1 MVLFLTSFCDDSKPN
16 GIGILSPDFGTG
28 VVTDEDRVN
37 WFEDIETIVAAPLS
51 FKARLAIGEDA
62 YTALRV
68 KNTVA
73 QVWDVAGVATTA
85 AVVAKSSVVA
95 STFFAPTGFLA
106 ALGIGT
112 AVTPVGW
119 VIAAGVVTGGAW
131 YGITRHLKSAATSR
145 VTVVPNFINTPL
157 DVLALGLFDLLV
169 PLAMKVAEVDGRID
183 EPRRQLIRDYFV
195 REWGYDPRFVV
206 AGTNY
211 IESTLNELSIEQL
224 AQTLAEFANE
234 NRDCNFK
241 LMAREILGF
250 LRNIVEVDGRLNR
263 QDEQAIEKI
272 EAIFDSANRFSVR
285 KKLRAGLSS
294 VRHKAGRILSR
305 RKPARDKHES

>member
-1 MVLFLTSFCDDSKPN
+1 MTRSATELVYCRR
-16 GIGILSPDFGTG
+16 ILERSLVKNKDQ
-28 VVTDEDRVN
+28 VN
-37 WFEDIETIVAAPLS
+37 WFKDIETIVSAPLN
-51 FKARLAIGEDA
+51 FKAKLAIGEDA

-68 KNTVA
+68 KNAAV

-131 YGITRHLKSAATSR
+131 YGITRHLKSAASSR

-169 PLAMKVAEVDGRID
+169 PLAMKVAEVDGQID
-183 EPRRQLIRDYFV
+183 ASRRQLIRDYFV
-195 REWGYDPRFVV
+195 KEWGYDPKFVV

-211 IESTLNELSIEQL
+211 IESTLDELSIEQL
-224 AQTLAEFANE
+224 AQTLAEFAGE

-241 LMAREILGF
+241 LMACEILGF
-250 LRNIVEVDGRLNR
+250 LGNIVEVDGRLNR
-263 QDEQAIEKI
+263 HDEQAIENI
-272 EAIFDSANRFSVR
+272 EAIFASANRFSVR
-285 KKLRAGLSS
+285 KKLRAGLNS

-305 RKPARDKHES
+305 RKPARDKHKS